1 MKTITF
7 TAIFAAAVVNLQ
19 AYFFFSPELIQS
31 NLKTYSDEERA
42 EIEKDLAVVKG
53 VCFPEKLI
61 SKERPVYVAS
71 AGAPGSR
78 KTTILEKF
86 LKTEPGYS
94 DCLYLDPDPRSL
106 KYMVH
111 TYLQSLTPYI
121 CSQSSDYDSVIRNA
135 YNKWRFGSTY
145 ICASLLEEAFQNRC
159 DVAHGTTLT
168 GDVVPS
174 LLRNIKEAGYEI
186 TLLLC
191 SADDEFRKEAI
202 RYRNEVQ
209 RFYQSSPEDAAS
221 KGKFFPQK
229 METYFKFADKMHF
242 YWSDALDRPERL
254 AAKWTHGELTIVD
267 EEAWMRFVQ
276 KYENDRASLLAEGKT
291 IPPFAELLHAYAQ

>member
-1 MKTITF
+1 MKTIAF
-7 TAIFAAAVVNLQ
+7 TAFFAAAVVNVQ

-31 NLKTYSDEERA
+31 NLRTYSEEERA

-53 VCFPEKLI
+53 VCFPERLQ
-61 SKERPVYVAS
+61 SKEKPVYVAS

-94 DCLYLDPDPRSL
+94 DCIYLDPDPRSL

-111 TYLQSLTPYI
+111 TYLQSLTPFI
-121 CSQSSDYDSVIRNA
+121 SSQADSYDTVIRNA
-135 YNKWRFGSTY
+135 YNKWRYGSTY

-168 GDVVPS
+168 GDVVPT
-174 LLRNIKEAGYEI
+174 LLSKIKEAGYEI

-191 SADDEFRKEAI
+191 SAEDDFRKEAI

-209 RFYQSSPEDAAS
+209 RFYQSSPEDAVS

-229 METYFKFADKMHF
+229 METYFKYADNMHF

-254 AAKWTHGELTIVD
+254 AAKWSSGELTILD
-267 EEAWMRFVQ
+267 EDAWNRFVQ
-276 KYENDRASLLAEGKT
+276 KYESDRAALLIEGKA
-291 IPPFAELLHAYAQ
+291 IPPFENLLYSYVK